1 MAKSNWYILQTY
13 TGYEQ
18 KIERTLHKLIDD
30 GVISSEQLLR
40 IKVPMEEYKEIKNGK
55 AVSRKSKLLPSY
67 IMLEINFPSIGW
79 KALCKEIYRVQGVS
93 GFVGTDRNEKPRPI
107 TEAEAMNLLQQSGEI
122 KSEKVIKF
130 KQSYEVGDQVKII
143 SGSFKDFSG
152 KIEEVWL
159 EKSKLRLNI
168 DIFGRLTPV
177 ELDFAQV
184 EKVKM

>member
-18 KIERTLHKLIDD
+18 KIERTLLKLIDD

-40 IKVPMEEYKEIKNGK
+40 VKVPMAEYGDEKSGK
-55 AVSRKSKLLPSY
+55 KHKSKILPSY
-67 IMLEINFPSIGW
+67 VMLEINFPSVGW

-107 TEAEAMNLLQQSGEI
+107 SEEEAMRVLQQDGELKSG
-122 KSEKVIKF
+122 KVIKF
-130 KQSYEVGDQVKII
+130 KQSFEVGDYVKII

-152 KIEEVWL
+152 KVEEVWL

-177 ELDFAQV
+177 ELDFGQV